1 MPRQAIVIMT
11 DTQRWDMVNCYRQT
25 GLQTPHLDRLAA
37 DGIRFD
43 RAYTCQPVCGPARAA
58 LFTGTFPHSNGSWG
72 NLQALGLHFRTIGQR
87 LTDAGIHCGYMG
99 KWHLDGTDYF
109 GNGKCPEGWDPKY
122 WYDMRNYLEE
132 LPPEDRVR
140 SRECRTNRDPNLK
153 AEFTYG
159 HRVSDRAI
167 RFLEE
172 NKDRDFLLVVSY
184 DEPHGPFLCP
194 RPFSEMYRDY
204 EFPISR
210 NVTDSLSDK
219 PAHHRVW
226 ADGRPK
232 RDRSNLKIKSPDYFG
247 CNSFVDHEIGRVLD
261 AIDARAPESLVIY
274 TSDHGDALES
284 HQINNKGAAMYEE
297 ITRIPFIVRWP
308 KNAPAGSAC
317 PHPVTHIDVV
327 PSLIEYFGRPVVPFL
342 EGKSMLATMR
352 DPSYRTNDAVFVE
365 FGRYEVDHDAFGGFQ
380 PIRCV
385 VNERYKLVV
394 NLLTSDEFYDLQ
406 ADPGEMTNRI
416 DSPAHAQIRDR
427 MHDRLLQWMNET
439 RDPFR
444 GYYWACRPWRPG
456 KKPDWENDYMTRQ
469 RADDGYEVTMLDY
482 GNGLEIKETT
492 RRK

>member
-1 MPRQAIVIMT
+1 MPRQAILIMT
-11 DTQRWDMVNCYRQT
+11 DTQRWDMLNCYRQT
-25 GLQTPHLDRLAA
+25 GLQTPHLDRLAEE
-37 DGIRFD
+37 GIRFD

-72 NLQALGLHFRTIGQR
+72 NLQALGLHFKTIGQR

-132 LPPEDRVR
+132 LSPEDRVR
-140 SRECRTNRDPNLK
+140 SRECRTNRDPDLK

-159 HRVSDRAI
+159 HRVSDRAV

-204 EFPISR
+204 EFPVSR
-210 NVTDSLSDK
+210 NVADSLSDK

-232 RDRSNLKIKSPDYFG
+232 RDWTTLKIKSPDYFG

-274 TSDHGDALES
+274 TSDHGD
-284 HQINNKGAAMYEE
+284 GAKCAQ
-297 ITRIPFIVRWP
+297 P
-308 KNAPAGSAC
+308 
-317 PHPVTHIDVV
+317 
-327 PSLIEYFGRPVVPFL
+327 
-342 EGKSMLATMR
+342 
-352 DPSYRTNDAVFVE
+352 DPLR
-365 FGRYEVDHDAFGGFQ
+365 
-380 PIRCV
+380 
-385 VNERYKLVV
+385 
-394 NLLTSDEFYDLQ
+394 
-406 ADPGEMTNRI
+406 
-416 DSPAHAQIRDR
+416 
-427 MHDRLLQWMNET
+427 
-439 RDPFR
+439 
-444 GYYWACRPWRPG
+444 
-456 KKPDWENDYMTRQ
+456 RQ
-469 RADDGYEVTMLDY
+469 
-482 GNGLEIKETT
+482 N
-492 RRK
+492 